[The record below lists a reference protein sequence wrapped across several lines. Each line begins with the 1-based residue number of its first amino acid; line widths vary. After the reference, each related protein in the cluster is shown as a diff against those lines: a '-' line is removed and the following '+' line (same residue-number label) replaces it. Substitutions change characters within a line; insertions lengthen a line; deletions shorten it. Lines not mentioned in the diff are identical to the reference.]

1 MSAAPS
7 ATEQSKRGKK
17 PAPSGRLLLRMPAA
31 LHAELARTA
40 EREGV
45 SLNQF
50 ITRALAGKIGWGTDA
65 DDGAPA
71 APSDNR
77 RLIAIALVANA
88 IVIGLAALAA
98 IAVLVLAWQRLE
110 DQRLRKD
117 LVAGEALEPVRGEV
131 ERRLFPEQLRRD
143 GVPDGR

>member
-1 MSAAPS
+1 MTAAPS

-65 DDGAPA
+65 DDDSATAAAPA
-71 APSDNR
+71 DGR
-77 RLIAIALVANA
+77 GRLIAIALVVNA
-88 IVIGLAALAA
+88 VVIGLAAVAA
-98 IAVLVLAWQRLE
+98 IAVLVLAW
-110 DQRLRKD
+110 
-117 LVAGEALEPVRGEV
+117 RG
-131 ERRLFPEQLRRD
+131 
-143 GVPDGR
+143 

>member
-7 ATEQSKRGKK
+7 ATDQSKRGKK

-65 DDGAPA
+65 DDDSAGAA
-71 APSDNR
+71 APPDGR
-77 RLIAIALVANA
+77 GRLIAVALVVNA
-88 IVIGLAALAA
+88 VVIGLAALAA
-98 IAVLVLAWQRLE
+98 IGVLVLAW
-110 DQRLRKD
+110 
-117 LVAGEALEPVRGEV
+117 RG
-131 ERRLFPEQLRRD
+131 
-143 GVPDGR
+143 

>member
-7 ATEQSKRGKK
+7 ASEQSKRGKK

-65 DDGAPA
+65 DDESSAVATPMDGRAK
-71 APSDNR
+71 
-77 RLIAIALVANA
+77 LIAVALVVNA
-88 IVIGLAALAA
+88 VVIGLAALAA
-98 IAVLVLAWQRLE
+98 IGVLVLAW
-110 DQRLRKD
+110 
-117 LVAGEALEPVRGEV
+117 RG
-131 ERRLFPEQLRRD
+131 
-143 GVPDGR
+143 

>member
-1 MSAAPS
+1 MTAAPS

-17 PAPSGRLLLRMPAA
+17 AAPSGRLLLRMPAA

-65 DDGAPA
+65 DDDSDATGAPA
-71 APSDNR
+71 EGGRTN
-77 RLIAIALVANA
+77 LIAVALVVNA
-88 IVIGLAALAA
+88 VVIGLTAVAA
-98 IAVLVLAWQRLE
+98 IAVLVLAW
-110 DQRLRKD
+110 
-117 LVAGEALEPVRGEV
+117 RG
-131 ERRLFPEQLRRD
+131 
-143 GVPDGR
+143 

>member
-1 MSAAPS
+1 MTAAPS

-65 DDGAPA
+65 DDDSAAAAAPA
-71 APSDNR
+71 DGR
-77 RLIAIALVANA
+77 GRLIAIAPVVNA
-88 IVIGLAALAA
+88 VVIGLAAVAA
-98 IAVLVLAWQRLE
+98 IAVLVLAW
-110 DQRLRKD
+110 
-117 LVAGEALEPVRGEV
+117 RG
-131 ERRLFPEQLRRD
+131 
-143 GVPDGR
+143 

>member
-7 ATEQSKRGKK
+7 ATEQTKRGKK

-65 DDGAPA
+65 DDDSATA
-71 APSDNR
+71 AAAADGR
-77 RLIAIALVANA
+77 GRLIAIALVVNA
-88 IVIGLAALAA
+88 VVIGLAAVAA
-98 IAVLVLAWQRLE
+98 IAVLVLAW
-110 DQRLRKD
+110 
-117 LVAGEALEPVRGEV
+117 RG
-131 ERRLFPEQLRRD
+131 
-143 GVPDGR
+143 

>member
-1 MSAAPS
+1 MTAAPS

-50 ITRALAGKIGWGTDA
+50 ITKALAGKIGWGTDA
-65 DDGAPA
+65 DADAEEGTTA
-71 APSDNR
+71 ARAESR
-77 RLIAIALVANA
+77 TRLIAVALVVNA
-88 IVIGLAALAA
+88 VVIGLAAAAA
-98 IAVLVLAWQRLE
+98 IAVLVLAW
-110 DQRLRKD
+110 
-117 LVAGEALEPVRGEV
+117 RG
-131 ERRLFPEQLRRD
+131 
-143 GVPDGR
+143 